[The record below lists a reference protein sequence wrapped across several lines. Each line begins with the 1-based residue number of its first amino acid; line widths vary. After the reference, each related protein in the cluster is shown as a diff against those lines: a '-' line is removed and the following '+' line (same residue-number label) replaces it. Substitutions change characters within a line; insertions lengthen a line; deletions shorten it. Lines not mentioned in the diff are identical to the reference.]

1 MTNRFVFAPPPV
13 SDGRVNVVILLYY
26 LIGLIKYRCIY
37 ATSDN
42 KSLLSMKNIF
52 EIIFDKWAD
61 FRANIPEKTKGD
73 FLLSFAQRACNEI
86 CCNRARRS
94 FWRICDYLRG
104 SSGAISGQMQ
114 WKELL
119 VWQVSVERGRG
130 RKERFLW
137 STCCSKMRRARSRLR
152 LVRCKPLVGRGC
164 HVELDGI
171 RSSWDLHHI
180 RWIR

>member
-1 MTNRFVFAPPPV
+1 MDESKLSFCWIRIDQLGV
-13 SDGRVNVVILLYY
+13 
-26 LIGLIKYRCIY
+26 CIN
-37 ATSDN
+37 ATSSDN

-61 FRANIPEKTKGD
+61 VRANIQRRRKVI
-73 FLLSFAQRACNEI
+73 FSCLLLSAHVMKL